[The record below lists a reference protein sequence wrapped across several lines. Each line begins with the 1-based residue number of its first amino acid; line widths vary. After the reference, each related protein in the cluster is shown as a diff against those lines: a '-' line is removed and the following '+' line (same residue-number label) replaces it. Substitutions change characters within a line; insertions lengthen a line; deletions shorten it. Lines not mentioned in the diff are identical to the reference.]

1 MAVIQKNQLVILPAG
16 ARFMLAGTAPEM
28 PPRWA
33 SNFLGRMRQTQ
44 GVLQV
49 EPGGT
54 LVSSP
59 LGLYVVLAE
68 RAFDEAGVAYES
80 GTTVFIPPDSFVSC
94 AAKVGGDRTGEPLRV
109 IQVQPRPY
117 PRSAKA
123 MAAGMAMA
131 VAAIILGSAAAG

>member
-1 MAVIQKNQLVILPAG
+1 MPVLQRNHLVILPAG
-16 ARFMLAGTAPEM
+16 AKFMLAGTSPEM

-33 SNFLGRMRQTQ
+33 TNGLGRMRQPA
-44 GVLQV
+44 GVLQP

-68 RAFDEAGVAYES
+68 RAYDEAGQVYDA
-80 GTTVFIPPDSFVSC
+80 GTTVFIPPDSWVSV
-94 AAKVGGDRTGEPLRV
+94 AAKVGGGRTGEPLV
-109 IQVQPRPY
+109 VVQVQPRPY

-123 MAAGMAMA
+123 MAAGMAM
-131 VAAIILGSAAAG
+131 VAAVGVIGSVAG